1 MTDSRRYRD
10 RSRSPARSGP
20 SDAAKIAARK
30 AKLAMWKAKKAAN
43 EKEEQERKAAEQ
55 EKKKMDEMLA
65 KGHIPKSLKELIQDD
80 DATESKADM
89 EVEIPTNKLKRV
101 IGPGGDIIRGIEKQ
115 SKCRIQHTKNDQ
127 EMGVAFGA
135 SYKTRVDAQS
145 QTITLK
151 LFGSQDACAT
161 ARELIMNAV
170 ENKEQKAKQRA
181 KEYEKKKEEKRAQ
194 RQIYHLRH
202 ARDYEALGNPNNRE
216 EAELKFQQI
225 NKAYESLMTT
235 DEDQQRVSS
244 SAKTVAELGISLANE
259 SELRASVASLPERLA
274 EIKKALIETY
284 KSHARDI
291 AVQWRAGFSVL
302 LYGRDRASEDIRHGE
317 SNIDGPSLRSLE
329 QQRALSEFSRIPRLH
344 FGASIDHVNAPL
356 IWDLQTKDRFAWLWH
371 HVPTFKPYIREASLS
386 SLPSLFLGRKEAC
399 TQESAAVGLFNICK
413 EKFLASNENT
423 LKAFLTEFKD
433 HDILQTRKMNDA
445 SDILCIPLEPGPLRQ
460 LLTIC

>member
-1 MTDSRRYRD
+1 MTDSRIYRD

-43 EKEEQERKAAEQ
+43 EVTKSHDDHEDPLDAFMSNEVLPEVKEKEEQERKAAEQ

-202 ARDYEALGNPNNRE
+202 ARDYEALGVPLGTPKADIKVAFRKLAMIWHPDKNPNNRE

-235 DEDQQRVSS
+235 DEDQQVQQ
-244 SAKTVAELGISLANE
+244 LG
-259 SELRASVASLPERLA
+259 
-274 EIKKALIETY
+274 
-284 KSHARDI
+284 
-291 AVQWRAGFSVL
+291 
-302 LYGRDRASEDIRHGE
+302 
-317 SNIDGPSLRSLE
+317 
-329 QQRALSEFSRIPRLH
+329 
-344 FGASIDHVNAPL
+344 
-356 IWDLQTKDRFAWLWH
+356 
-371 HVPTFKPYIREASLS
+371 
-386 SLPSLFLGRKEAC
+386 
-399 TQESAAVGLFNICK
+399 FN
-413 EKFLASNENT
+413 S
-423 LKAFLTEFKD
+423 
-433 HDILQTRKMNDA
+433 
-445 SDILCIPLEPGPLRQ
+445 
-460 LLTIC
+460 